1 VCFSQVGFLSSDA
14 LEQFFSTFRKKIA
27 ASVVITALLVH
38 VFAPIS
44 TKRTVS
50 ELALWLA
57 GHLTEDALL
66 TKDEVIRAAAACSTA
81 DAFFRWAGD
90 FIKVHPTDFSFTH
103 EGAPNETTDEEPSI
117 RQAWDN
123 RFQTSGMAHKAP
135 RVELPKAVGSEL
147 NVFQAGS
154 TQSNTVSLKR
164 NTILT
169 ATELPVAIFEQPWR
183 SGIVMGAP

>member
-1 VCFSQVGFLSSDA
+1 VES
-14 LEQFFSTFRKKIA
+14 FFSTFRKKIA
-27 ASVVITALLVH
+27 AGVVLAALLAH

-44 TKRTVS
+44 TKRSVS

-81 DAFFRWAGD
+81 DAFFTWAGD
-90 FIKVHPTDFSFTH
+90 FTKAHPADFSFNS
-103 EGAPNETTDEEPSI
+103 EGASNETPDEEPSI

-135 RVELPKAVGSEL
+135 RIELPKAVGSEL
-147 NVFQAGS
+147 AVFQAGL
-154 TQSNTVSLKR
+154 TQSSTVSSNG
-164 NTILT
+164 NTMLT
-169 ATELPVAIFEQPWR
+169 ATELPVSIFEQPWR
-183 SGIVMGAP
+183 SGIVIGAP